1 MKKFDYM
8 EVRTEKE
15 HEELF
20 LNHLHGLV
28 KFWSKAKD
36 RDKIGALEG
45 LVHSIL
51 VMIDGESAMLPPY
64 KLEPSISLPDGE
76 EWIDSGI
83 DIAGGL
89 HDSWYKKNKE
99 ELDG

>member
-1 MKKFDYM
+1 MSKELTKE
-8 EVRTEKE
+8 EVQEKIFAYLDNMIDFWITEKTHPSVRE
-15 HEELF
+15 
-20 LNHLHGLV
+20 
-28 KFWSKAKD
+28 KM
-36 RDKIGALEG
+36 EG
-45 LVHSIL
+45 LIFSVL